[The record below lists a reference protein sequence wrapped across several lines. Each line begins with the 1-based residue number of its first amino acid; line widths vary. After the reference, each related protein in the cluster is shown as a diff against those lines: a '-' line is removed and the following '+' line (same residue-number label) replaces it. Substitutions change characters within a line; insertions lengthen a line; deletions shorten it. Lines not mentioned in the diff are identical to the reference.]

1 MTLQNQIARRRL
13 RRKGPLG
20 RISALM
26 TASICVP
33 IGMLSGLDPDV
44 ILFRCFVGAVVV
56 GMLVAFGVSVID
68 VANRPRE

>member
-33 IGMLSGLDPDV
+33 IGMLAGLDPDV